1 MNLLVSGDCGV
12 EPLIELAELELDED
26 VGVDGSA

>member
-1 MNLLVSGDCGV
+1 VNLLVSGDSGV
-12 EPLIELAELELDED
+12 EPLIELAELEQDED